1 MNEIIVIGGGASGM
15 MAALAAAG
23 AGAQVVLLEKMGRC
37 GRKIRITGKGRC
49 NVTTDKSREEI
60 LAQIRRNPKFMYSSL
75 AAFDNRAVWEFFTE
89 RGCALWSAGTGC
101 FRKAT
106 RRRILS
112 TRFWRR

>member
-75 AAFDNRAVWEFFTE
+75 AAFDNRAVWDFFT
-89 RGCALWSAGTGC
+89 
-101 FRKAT
+101 
-106 RRRILS
+106 
-112 TRFWRR
+112 

>member
-60 LAQIRRNPKFMYSSL
+60 LAADPSQSKVYVFEPCGI
-75 AAFDNRAVWEFFTE
+75 
-89 RGCALWSAGTGC
+89 
-101 FRKAT
+101 
-106 RRRILS
+106 
-112 TRFWRR
+112 